1 MRINRELN
9 LQEHRPARGPDD
21 ETPAAES
28 GSQSAEAQLRQALEH
43 MGGRRT
49 SNATSSASGRS
60 GGSSATSRHR
70 YVRDGEV
77 PVVHAALGRPA
88 VRSEAAIQQD
98 KVLLDS
104 LRQDLEQERSRR
116 EAAERC
122 LIESRSSIVA
132 LQTRLA
138 HVEMDLQAAQEQ
150 ATAQASLPVQAPAE
164 AVRRKPRIEKPEAEP
179 QPIKWW
185 IRDEA

>member
-9 LQEHRPARGPDD
+9 LSEHRPARGSED
-21 ETPAAES
+21 ETSSTDSE
-28 GSQSAEAQLRQALEH
+28 SQSAEAQLRQALEH

-49 SNATSSASGRS
+49 SGAPAAGSGRT
-60 GGSSATSRHR
+60 GGSGATTRHR

-88 VRSEAAIQQD
+88 VRSEAATHQD
-98 KVLLDS
+98 KALLDS
-104 LRQDLEQERSRR
+104 LRHDLEQERTRR

-122 LIESRSSIVA
+122 LSESRSSIVA

-138 HVEMDLQAAQEQ
+138 HIEMDLQAAQEQ
-150 ATAQASLPVQAPAE
+150 ATAQAPAPVQAPAE
-164 AVRRKPRIEKPEAEP
+164 AIRRKPRTEKPDSEP

>member
-1 MRINRELN
+1 
-9 LQEHRPARGPDD
+9 
-21 ETPAAES
+21 
-28 GSQSAEAQLRQALEH
+28 

-49 SNATSSASGRS
+49 SSTPSAGGGRT
-60 GGSSATSRHR
+60 GGSSATPRHR

-104 LRQDLEQERSRR
+104 LRHDLEQERSRR
-116 EAAERC
+116 ETAERC
-122 LIESRSSIVA
+122 LTESRSSIVA

-150 ATAQASLPVQAPAE
+150 VTAQATLAVQAPAE
-164 AVRRKPRIEKPEAEP
+164 TVRRKPRVEKSEAEP

-185 IRDEA
+185 IKDEA

>member
-9 LQEHRPARGPDD
+9 LSEHRPARGPDD
-21 ETPAAES
+21 TPDSDS

-43 MGGRRT
+43 MGGRR
-49 SNATSSASGRS
+49 SSGAAASVSGR
-60 GGSSATSRHR
+60 GGGGTATRHR

-88 VRSEAAIQQD
+88 ARSDAAIQQD

-122 LIESRSSIVA
+122 LVESRSSIVA

-150 ATAQASLPVQAPAE
+150 AVAQASLPVQAPAE
-164 AVRRKPRIEKPEAEP
+164 PTRRRQRAEKSEPEP

-185 IRDEA
+185 IKDEA